1 MAHNPTVLGSKRG
14 GKRPGAGRK
23 KHADKGK
30 DVRIRISETQHLRWN
45 EIKNLKRL
53 PNDDAVAKY
62 LMDLASGIDEEDED
76 SAK

>member
-1 MAHNPTVLGSKRG
+1 MAHNPTVAGSKRG

-23 KHADKGK
+23 KHVDRGK

-45 EIKNLKRL
+45 ELKNLKML
-53 PNDDAVAKY
+53 PDDDAVAKY
-62 LMDLASGIDEEDED
+62 LMILASDFNEEDES